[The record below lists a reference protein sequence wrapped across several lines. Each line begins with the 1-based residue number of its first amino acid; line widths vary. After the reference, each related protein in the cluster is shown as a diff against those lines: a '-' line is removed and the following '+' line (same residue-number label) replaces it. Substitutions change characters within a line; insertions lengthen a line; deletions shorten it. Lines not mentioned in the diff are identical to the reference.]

1 MDYRS
6 RLGAAGQK
14 PGFSMRIKKYFLMFA
29 SFVVI
34 IIALIYGTY
43 PQWFAETFLGVSE
56 LDLDFAHILRA
67 IMGLYVAFGLFWF
80 SSAFSDK
87 YRDAALLTTM
97 LFAGGLVAGRILS
110 LFADGQ
116 PSPLL
121 TLYIA
126 MELVLVPVAYWVYK
140 LPE

>member
-1 MDYRS
+1 
-6 RLGAAGQK
+6 
-14 PGFSMRIKKYFLMFA
+14 
-29 SFVVI
+29 
-34 IIALIYGTY
+34 
-43 PQWFAETFLGVSE
+43 
-56 LDLDFAHILRA
+56 
-67 IMGLYVAFGLFWF
+67 MGLYVAFGLFWF